1 MLKARALTANE
12 AAAASRIPLKQVHR
26 IIDAGLLDGAVET
39 RRGNRLIDGLGLVA
53 LKLAYVTADVL
64 TPAARRRAVLSVLKE
79 PSKPVRERAVTV
91 EVDEIE
97 AELQEV
103 QDLAEAKAMVATDP
117 EIMGGTPCFAGTR
130 IPVHDIADMVA
141 NGDTPAA
148 ITKAY
153 STLDERR
160 IRLAVVYTAAYPRR
174 GRPKRA
180 PAWRASPPISSKRL
194 RLDDPPPAA

>member
-1 MLKARALTANE
+1 
-12 AAAASRIPLKQVHR
+12 
-26 IIDAGLLDGAVET
+26 
-39 RRGNRLIDGLGLVA
+39 
-53 LKLAYVTADVL
+53 
-64 TPAARRRAVLSVLKE
+64 
-79 PSKPVRERAVTV
+79 VTV

-97 AELQEV
+97 AELQEGL

-148 ITKAY
+148 IAKAY

-160 IRLAVVYTAAYPRR
+160 IRLAVVYIAAYPRR

-180 PAWRASPPISSKRL
+180 PAWRASAPISSKML
-194 RLDDPPPAA
+194 CLDDLPPAA